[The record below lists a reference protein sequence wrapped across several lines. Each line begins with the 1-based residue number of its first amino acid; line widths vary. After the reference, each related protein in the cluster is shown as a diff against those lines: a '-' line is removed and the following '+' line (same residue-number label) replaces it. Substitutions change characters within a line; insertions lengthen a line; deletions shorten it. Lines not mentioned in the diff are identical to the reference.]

1 MEDRGGGSQK
11 QSTAMLLLLSSG
23 ANCNSCAVDEAPKS
37 QVSSICATICV
48 QPIRHTMICTILYSI
63 QSAAPSKFLLGCHM
77 CHEASICIH
86 HLTIKLNP
94 CPNYVQDSKISKPW
108 ASTHLSAAP
117 RWFDSQHLREPG
129 TTPASSTALETDAA
143 SKTWCIKIWHVWT
156 YEYDILNATCY
167 IHFRRWVEQ

>member
-1 MEDRGGGSQK
+1 MFFSWKIVELDPKSKAPLCCSCCLLVQTAIRA
-11 QSTAMLLLLSSG
+11 QSRWNVKLHQLR
-23 ANCNSCAVDEAPKS
+23 SCHQVNPKS

-48 QPIRHTMICTILYSI
+48 QPIRHTTICTILYSI
-63 QSAAPSKFLLGCHM
+63 QSAAPSKFLLRCRM
-77 CHEASICIH
+77 CHEASICI

-143 SKTWCIKIWHVWT
+143 SKTWRIKI
-156 YEYDILNATCY
+156 
-167 IHFRRWVEQ
+167 